1 MTKIKN
7 NRSKEHGVEMI
18 LTRNMFYRDQYRRIK
33 SAILFLLLI
42 NCALVVGLSY
52 KLTHPPEP
60 QYFATTSS
68 GEIINVYKLS
78 YRP

>member
-1 MTKIKN
+1 MAKIKKN
-7 NRSKEHGVEMI
+7 TSNADGVEMI
-18 LTRNMFYRDQYRRIK
+18 LTRNMFYRDQYRRVK
-33 SAILFLLLI
+33 SAIIFLLLI

-68 GEIINVYKLS
+68 GELINVYKLS
-78 YRP
+78 T